1 MSQGVI
7 FDIQR
12 FSLHDGPGIR
22 TTVFMKGCPMA
33 CRWCQ
38 NPEGRDMRITV
49 RVFDNLCARCG
60 TCVQACPCG
69 AIGRDASGAPVVD
82 DSACKRCGRCV
93 KACDYDAIVLDGRV
107 IDDATLL
114 RELESDVPF
123 FTASGGG
130 VTFSGGEPLEQS
142 AFVADVCVG
151 LRRRAIHTA
160 VETALCAQWPD
171 IERLLPVVELFIVD
185 IKSAD
190 PDWHRHGT
198 GADGAIVLDN
208 FRRLAER
215 LGGTG
220 RLWPRFTL
228 VPGYSE
234 EGEVRKAAE
243 FYASIDPGLKIE
255 LMNFNPL
262 AASKYKRLKSVD
274 YEFYDFVSPYSEER
288 MASFRQAALAGGM
301 EVV

>member
-38 NPEGRDMRITV
+38 NPEGRDRRITV

-60 TCVQACPCG
+60 TCARVCPCG
-69 AIGRDASGAPVVD
+69 AITQDASGLPVVD
-82 DSACKRCGRCV
+82 DNACKRCGRCV
-93 KACDYDAIVLDGRV
+93 KVCDYNAIVFDGRM
-107 IDDATLL
+107 IDDGELL
-114 RELESDVPF
+114 CELESDIPF

-130 VTFSGGEPLEQS
+130 VTFSGGEPLDQS
-142 AFVADVCVG
+142 GFVADVCEG
-151 LRRRAIHTA
+151 LRHRAIHTA
-160 VETALCAQWPD
+160 VETALCVEWRD
-171 IERLLPVVELFIVD
+171 IERLLPVIELFIVD

-198 GADGAIVLDN
+198 GADGTIVLDN
-208 FRRLAER
+208 FRRLAESLR
-215 LGGTG
+215 GTG

-234 EGEVRKAAE
+234 EEEVRKAAE
-243 FYASIDPGLKIE
+243 FFASIDPELKIE

-262 AASKYKRLKSVD
+262 AASKYKRLKAAD
-274 YEFYDFVSPYSEER
+274 YEFYDCVSPYSKER
-288 MASFRQAALAGGM
+288 MAAFRQAAAGV